1 MAYCAERLNSGD
13 ARLRVDTLPLA
24 ATEGCPEYVV
34 TSSPEYAQLLSNSSG
49 GSLPIDD
56 PAVNGLISS
65 IILVLVLA
73 WVLRQVLNQL
83 VPKGN

>member
-1 MAYCAERLNSGD
+1 MATCAYLELDNSVS
-13 ARLRVDTLPLA
+13 VDGSTCDFYLLDP
-24 ATEGCPEYVV
+24 
-34 TSSPEYAQLLSNSSG
+34 SEYAQFQTVSA
-49 GSLPIDD
+49 GSLPVDD